1 MNAKDKESW
10 DKAEEIYQQLKRAGV
25 EVVIDDRNERP
36 GVKFKDADLIGY
48 PLRVVVGPK
57 TLSSGQL
64 EVKIRKN
71 GEIKYLPL
79 EGDYVEEIKNV
90 SMDQFLLS
98 PHNWDMILRLLLAT
112 VLGGAVGIERGSG
125 DRPAGFRTHILV
137 CTGSALIM
145 LVSMYGFDDTYV
157 SGISNANNRD
167 SARIAAQVVSG
178 IGFLGAGTIMHE
190 GVTVRG
196 LTTAAS
202 LWMVSA
208 IGLAAGAGMYV
219 ISIVATAIMLI
230 TLVSFRSWEKR
241 FQFAPLYPHC
251 CQQRAG
257 HYNKYYFVFV
267 RKRYKSKNYERKK

>member
-1 MNAKDKESW
+1 
-10 DKAEEIYQQLKRAGV
+10 
-25 EVVIDDRNERP
+25 
-36 GVKFKDADLIGY
+36 
-48 PLRVVVGPK
+48 
-57 TLSSGQL
+57 
-64 EVKIRKN
+64 
-71 GEIKYLPL
+71 
-79 EGDYVEEIKNV
+79 
-90 SMDQFLLS
+90 MDQFLLS

-112 VLGGAVGIERGSG
+112 VLGGAVGIERGGG

-208 IGLAAGAGMYV
+208 IGRAGGRCRNVCNKHCFHGCYAYYV
-219 ISIVATAIMLI
+219 GFVPQLGKA
-230 TLVSFRSWEKR
+230 FCQ
-241 FQFAPLYPHC
+241 FQPQFAPLYPHC
-251 CQQRAG
+251 CQ
-257 HYNKYYFVFV
+257 
-267 RKRYKSKNYERKK
+267 

>member
-1 MNAKDKESW
+1 
-10 DKAEEIYQQLKRAGV
+10 
-25 EVVIDDRNERP
+25 
-36 GVKFKDADLIGY
+36 
-48 PLRVVVGPK
+48 
-57 TLSSGQL
+57 
-64 EVKIRKN
+64 
-71 GEIKYLPL
+71 
-79 EGDYVEEIKNV
+79 
-90 SMDQFLLS
+90 
-98 PHNWDMILRLLLAT
+98 
-112 VLGGAVGIERGSG
+112 
-125 DRPAGFRTHILV
+125 
-137 CTGSALIM
+137 M

-219 ISIVATAIMLI
+219 ISIVSTAVMLI

-241 FQFAPLYPHC
+241 FASSNRNSRRYIRIVANNEPGIITNITSYLSENDIKVKTMNVKNNSQKNEVILELYLKIGRETDKDGFARGL
-251 CQQRAG
+251 QRISG
-257 HYNKYYFVFV
+257 IITVENL
-267 RKRYKSKNYERKK
+267 S